1 MTQAPRNRKAKRGT
15 TGRARYALALLPLL
29 LFGGFA
35 IVAGKMLY
43 DQDVN
48 GLDISAIP
56 SALIGTKAPTLSL
69 PPLEGSNLPALTD
82 AAIKGKL
89 TLVNV
94 FASWC
99 IPCRQEHPLLQELAK
114 DSRIRVVGINYKDK
128 QDNALRFLGELG
140 NPFAAIGVDPT
151 ERRRSTGVCMAF
163 LKAIWSVG
171 TGRSCSRR
179 SDHSMRAASSVTS
192 CRRLRPQPDNS
203 EPNGSPAG
211 NDLSDG
217 PSAAT
222 PRPPAPP
229 DHDRHVF
236 AA

>member
-1 MTQAPRNRKAKRGT
+1 MTQATQKQEGKART

-151 ERRRSTGVCMAF
+151 GKAAIDWGVYGIPESYLVSRDGTILFKKVGPFDARSIERDLMP
-163 LKAIWSVG
+163 AI
-171 TGRSCSRR
+171 
-179 SDHSMRAASSVTS
+179 AAA
-192 CRRLRPQPDNS
+192 
-203 EPNGSPAG
+203 AG
-211 NDLSDG
+211 Q
-217 PSAAT
+217 
-222 PRPPAPP
+222 
-229 DHDRHVF
+229 
-236 AA
+236 

>member
-1 MTQAPRNRKAKRGT
+1 MTQASQNQDSKTKM

-35 IVAGKMLY
+35 LVAGKMLY

-56 SALIGTKAPTLSL
+56 SALIGTKAPSLSL

-114 DSRIRVVGINYKDK
+114 DSRITVVGINYKDK

-140 NPFAAIGVDPT
+140 NPFAAIGVDPNGKAAIDWGVYGIPESYLVSADGT
-151 ERRRSTGVCMAF
+151 ILYKKVGPFDARSVERD
-163 LKAIWSVG
+163 LLPAI
-171 TGRSCSRR
+171 T
-179 SDHSMRAASSVTS
+179 AA
-192 CRRLRPQPDNS
+192 
-203 EPNGSPAG
+203 AG
-211 NDLSDG
+211 K
-217 PSAAT
+217 
-222 PRPPAPP
+222 
-229 DHDRHVF
+229 
-236 AA
+236 